1 MKMTTLLEQ
10 EENFTSLYEWS
21 LFKKKPE
28 EKKEHTIDPKEYPKK
43 LIAELKKLF
52 NLSEN
57 KDIKNL
63 VKLQLNMNY
72 YKDFIDGK
80 NDCIIGSYK
89 NPYKNGTYDED
100 DFDRVQSNLK
110 KIQKVCNQAI
120 DNLKDTEY
128 KFDWSD
134 AEVDKGDLIISD
146 KLA

>member
-10 EENFTSLYEWS
+10 EENFISLYEWT

-28 EKKEHTIDPKEYPKK
+28 EKKEHTIDPKDYPKK

-52 NLSEN
+52 NLPEN

-63 VKLQLNMNY
+63 VKLQLDMSY

-89 NPYKNGTYDED
+89 NSYKNGTYDED

-134 AEVDKGDLIISD
+134 AEVDKGALIVSD